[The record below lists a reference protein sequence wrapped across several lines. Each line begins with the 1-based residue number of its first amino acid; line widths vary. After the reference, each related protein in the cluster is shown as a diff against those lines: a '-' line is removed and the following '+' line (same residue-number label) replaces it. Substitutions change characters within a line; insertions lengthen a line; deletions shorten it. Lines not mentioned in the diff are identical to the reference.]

1 VAEEGDE
8 EEEATRDR
16 AVGLYGGG
24 GGGKAPPSP
33 SFPSFPPS
41 PPPPPPC
48 PRRQAFTRAKS
59 SSNRPLSKACQV
71 GKHSPTSK
79 RREASR
85 AIPFKRVIMAS
96 FRRRKREADGAGR
109 AGTSAL
115 GPAVRSMGEEEASE
129 EGARE
134 GGKEGR
140 EGRLEE
146 PWGFRSETPSCL
158 ITAVED
164 AEVGKE
170 REEAVPVAVFMLE
183 VEKADKV
190 GPGASPSP
198 PFPPT
203 PFPASPPPSFL
214 PADAGKGGRCH

>member
-1 VAEEGDE
+1 
-8 EEEATRDR
+8 
-16 AVGLYGGG
+16 
-24 GGGKAPPSP
+24 
-33 SFPSFPPS
+33 
-41 PPPPPPC
+41 
-48 PRRQAFTRAKS
+48 
-59 SSNRPLSKACQV
+59 
-71 GKHSPTSK
+71 
-79 RREASR
+79 
-85 AIPFKRVIMAS
+85 
-96 FRRRKREADGAGR
+96 
-109 AGTSAL
+109 
-115 GPAVRSMGEEEASE
+115 MGEEEASE

-198 PFPPT
+198 PSPPT